1 MGGGGGG
8 IDDCYL
14 VWWVEISVGDTLA
27 IVSNVVIN
35 ILALKHLKTKTK
47 NLGENAKK
55 MNTANTV
62 SVQVQYFTCR
72 CIYYVLCRTACSYQA
87 VMYGFILLKKS
98 AKRQN

>member
-1 MGGGGGG
+1 MGWW
-8 IDDCYL
+8 DRRLL

-27 IVSNVVIN
+27 TLSNVVIN

-62 SVQVQYFTCR
+62 SVHVQYFTCR
-72 CIYYVLCRTACSYQA
+72 YIYYVLCRTDCSYQA